1 MAAGTSFLSSEM
13 VNRRLLGPKPNFFNW
28 RCSFAAGDLP
38 PFLKIPLVLM
48 LVCATAMAG
57 SSVRKYVE
65 FCDKGIIE
73 QRALAL
79 FPKEHLYSQ
88 VRAVTMSHYY
98 SFSRGRGGYVAPG
111 RALYL
116 FFQDG
121 SRWSARG
128 SDFNLH
134 PAREREI
141 AARVSKLSGVPISYP
156 DAVLDHPQPSSRMN
170 AVINGVILLLLLAR
184 ASSLAPPPAA
194 C

>member
-1 MAAGTSFLSSEM
+1 MFELNRLYVFVVANSTSILLRPSFGVSCLVVSPMAAGTSFLSSEM

-57 SSVRKYVE
+57 CSVRKYVE

-98 SFSRGRGGYVAPG
+98 SFSRGRAGTLRLAAHCISFSKTDRAGPRVALTSICNLPVSG
-111 RALYL
+111 KSRQEFPNYL
-116 FFQDG
+116 AF
-121 SRWSARG
+121 
-128 SDFNLH
+128 L
-134 PAREREI
+134 
-141 AARVSKLSGVPISYP
+141 
-156 DAVLDHPQPSSRMN
+156 
-170 AVINGVILLLLLAR
+170 
-184 ASSLAPPPAA
+184 
-194 C
+194 